1 MLYQTLQSIWSHI
14 WNLSL
19 VIIKNKQHS
28 FRLHYE
34 QHTESGWS
42 LEQHWS
48 SETTL
53 ELIRKGDWD
62 VVVLQVRFIWPI
74 IWNWNIYI
82 ILSDRLKVLTHIK
95 IKINLTYWLQ
105 KTFESRNKARGHLT
119 MRKTFVRSVIPLPNS
134 CQKKSIKLALTPKS
148 SGISLG
154 VVPTA
159 MKIVVMKFHKFVLL
173 MVNMLFFQI

>member
-1 MLYQTLQSIWSHI
+1 M
-14 WNLSL
+14 SL
-19 VIIKNKQHS
+19 VVIKNKQHS

-82 ILSDRLKVLTHIK
+82 IFSNMYSKSFNSCCISKYV
-95 IKINLTYWLQ
+95 KINLTYWLQ
-105 KTFESRNKARGHLT
+105 KTFESRSKARGHLT

-134 CQKKSIKLALTPKS
+134 CQKKSIKLALMPKS
-148 SGISLG
+148 SGIRLG
-154 VVPTA
+154 VDLTV
-159 MKIVVMKFHKFVLL
+159 MGIVVMKFHKFALL
-173 MVNMLFFQI
+173 MVHILFFQI